1 MLQARRGFQLLS
13 RMRLAICAGLIS
25 CLFPGTGLIQA
36 HAQTTSPASKEMI
49 VGTKQAPPFA
59 MKTPSGEWEGVGID
73 LWRRIAGELNLKYH
87 FKEVDL
93 PGMIKGPADGS
104 LDAAVGALTITAERE
119 KSIDFSQ
126 PFYETGLS
134 IAVPKDRGGAFAAVK
149 GIFSRNL
156 ILGILGLLGVIVTIG
171 TLLWLIERR
180 KNHHYGGG
188 ITGLISG
195 MLWSATTAV
204 GHPHHKAPTTVA
216 GELLA
221 ILWMLTSVLALSGFT
236 ALIASALTANAL
248 RSTIHGVNDL
258 HSLRVGSIAGAEAE
272 DYLSR
277 QRIGFR
283 VFPDLNAGLAAVKDG
298 QLDAFVHDR
307 PLLAWQIRQNYSDT
321 LELLQPLFDKQ
332 SYGIALPTGSP
343 LREPI
348 DRMILTDI
356 RGDWWRQTTFRY
368 LGESPDHRPESPVES
383 VLSKLGHHRE

>member
-1 MLQARRGFQLLS
+1 MSGV
-13 RMRLAICAGLIS
+13 RLAICVLICLLGAGLI
-25 CLFPGTGLIQA
+25 PARAQA
-36 HAQTTSPASKEMI
+36 PASPAQPSKDLVI
-49 VGTKQAPPFA
+49 GTKQAPPFA
-59 MKTPSGEWEGVGID
+59 MKTPSGEWEGISID
-73 LWRRIAGELNLKYH
+73 LWRRIARELNLKYQ

-119 KSIDFSQ
+119 KSIDFTQ

-134 IAVPKDRGGAFAAVK
+134 IAVPKERGGAFAAIK
-149 GIFSRNL
+149 NIFSRNL
-156 ILGILGLLGVIVTIG
+156 ILGILGLIGVIVSVGTI
-171 TLLWLIERR
+171 LWLIERR
-180 KNHHYGGG
+180 KNHHYEGGLS
-188 ITGLISG
+188 GLLSG

-216 GELLA
+216 GELLG

-236 ALIASALTANAL
+236 ALIASALTANAM

-283 VFPDLNAGLAAVKDG
+283 VFPNIQAGLAAVKDG
-298 QLDAFVHDR
+298 QIDAFVHDR
-307 PLLAWQIRQNYSDT
+307 PLLAWQIKQNYPDT
-321 LELLQPLFDKQ
+321 LELLEPLFDKQ
-332 SYGIALPTGSP
+332 NYGIALPAGSP

-368 LGESPDHRPESPVES
+368 LGESPEHRPESGAES
-383 VLSKLGHHRE
+383 VLSKFGHHRE

>member
-1 MLQARRGFQLLS
+1 
-13 RMRLAICAGLIS
+13 
-25 CLFPGTGLIQA
+25 
-36 HAQTTSPASKEMI
+36 
-49 VGTKQAPPFA
+49 
-59 MKTPSGEWEGVGID
+59 MKTQDGEWEGISID
-73 LWRRIAGELNLKYH
+73 LWRRIAGELNLKYQ

-119 KSIDFSQ
+119 KSLDFSQ

-134 IAVPKDRGGAFAAVK
+134 IAVPKDRGGAWAAIK

-156 ILGILGLLGVIVTIG
+156 ILGILGLLGVIMTIG
-171 TLLWLIERR
+171 TVLWLIERR
-180 KNHHYGGG
+180 KNPHYRG

-236 ALIASALTANAL
+236 ALIAAALTANAL

-277 QRIGFR
+277 QRIRFR
-283 VFPDLNAGLAAVKDG
+283 AFPDLNAGLAAVKDG

-332 SYGIALPTGSP
+332 TYGIALPTGSP

-356 RGDWWRQTTFRY
+356 RADWWRQTTFRY
-368 LGESPDHRPESPVES
+368 LGESPDHRPESAVDAA
-383 VLSKLGHHRE
+383 LSKLGHHRE